1 MTQKSLLNEKSRE
14 MREIWGELYSHSHY
28 KDYMEGGERD
38 FPEYSQ
44 KWQRLQ
50 KLGKEIGK
58 MQYFHNQEKLYCEQV
73 KALFFV
79 GSIHMKH
86 IDYDMAAKKLSA
98 AKTLAD
104 TRNLHS
110 LLPGYYILTCICL
123 MRSYTEKLHAI
134 RDVEDCYNKARKVLK
149 ETEPE
154 DYQELCE
161 IQGMNKLPLYIRED
175 IKKKLK
181 VELDL
186 QYAIMN
192 NMHLEWEQSDGD
204 GTKRKNKRKRS
215 KKIFSAVFKTLE
227 EIDETYKKQKNENQ
241 EKYYWTDKWLQIE
254 KTTYWSTRGL
264 YYKYNYYDECGRKAE
279 KYFTE
284 AMKSF
289 SEGYKADPKN
299 TICMGHMI
307 SLLDECTDKQWE
319 NVRADL
325 YTARR
330 QWYPSDE
337 GTEFDK
343 KTMISKL
350 RDDVYKADKNNILV
364 RYMEMREKIEKRKNR
379 NGQNQN
385 IENRNSYPYL
395 AVQYQALWQYFEAMD
410 QELQKQ
416 IKAYEIPEA
425 ESPDLSDIK
434 AGILSLYHD
443 AAQYIDD
450 AMYNFEKNRVN
461 ADDKNCGD
469 KGFSDDLVLGHY
481 TKEKILHLIIGSD
494 GNAPLEIRNV
504 RHLND
509 PSEGT
514 LLLKY
519 INDNAKKSKH
529 KKKIGSVNLIEKVTG
544 KSRIEGNEKCAV
556 YMGSFTGRTDHLSM
570 WSRYGDAGKGI
581 CFCINAKESFDTIR
595 PTRGMPMIKDVGC
608 QYTIEATR
616 YPLYMVLY
624 VPRDPDTV
632 KLKRFMKYAEARAEA
647 AQVEFSK
654 GGMDGNDEMDN
665 GYRFNAMWW
674 RGQAAL
680 AGKFLNF
687 VQESSNEI
695 AFIQKKINKI
705 ERKWKGGSLDVLWD
719 IVYETIMVVL
729 DQVRFLVKD
738 HCYRGE
744 REFRIIQYSENPETK
759 RVGDEM
765 DVLYVKM
772 KKNLCY
778 EGVKYGPCV
787 ENYPSMSSYVLNMRQ
802 NNKNDGEKRLKA
814 MKSKIPYLP

>member
-1 MTQKSLLNEKSRE
+1 MTQKSLLDEKNRE
-14 MREIWGELYSHSHY
+14 MRKIWGELYSHSHY
-28 KDYMEGGERD
+28 KDYMEEGERN
-38 FPEYSQ
+38 FPKYSQ

-50 KLGKEIGK
+50 KLGKEIGE
-58 MQYFHNQEKLYCEQV
+58 MQNFCNQEKLYCEQV

-86 IDYDMAAKKLSA
+86 IDYDVAAKKLSA

-104 TRNLHS
+104 TRNLQFI
-110 LLPGYYILTCICL
+110 LPGYYILTCICL

-134 RDVEDCYNKARKVLK
+134 KDVKDCYETAKAVL
-149 ETEPE
+149 EGTLAT
-154 DYQELCE
+154 DYRELCE
-161 IQGMNKLPLYIRED
+161 IPGTNEQRLYSLKT
-175 IKKKLK
+175 IKAQLA

-192 NMHLEWEQSDGD
+192 NMFLEWEQSSNSIEEQACRREDVND
-204 GTKRKNKRKRS
+204 IFAQISKRLNQIEWRCRTGRK
-215 KKIFSAVFKTLE
+215 KKI
-227 EIDETYKKQKNENQ
+227 
-241 EKYYWTDKWLQIE
+241 YWIRKWLQME
-254 KTTYWSTRGL
+254 KATFWSTKGL
-264 YYKYNYYDECGRKAE
+264 YHKYCYYGENGIKAE
-279 KYFTE
+279 EYFIE
-284 AMKSF
+284 AIKSF
-289 SEGYKADPKN
+289 SEGYKTDQKN
-299 TICMGHMI
+299 TICMGHVI
-307 SLLDECTDKQWE
+307 ALLEDCTPEQWE
-319 NVRADL
+319 KVKNNL
-325 YTARR
+325 YAARC

-337 GTEFDK
+337 GIEFEK
-343 KTMISKL
+343 KMMISKL
-350 RDDVYKADKNNILV
+350 REDVYKADKNNILV
-364 RYMEMREKIEKRKNR
+364 RYMEMRERIEKRKNR
-379 NGQNQN
+379 NGQNQD
-385 IENRNSYPYL
+385 IKNRNSYPYL

-410 QELQKQ
+410 KELQKQ
-416 IKAYEIPEA
+416 IAIYDIPEA
-425 ESPDLSDIK
+425 EWPDLSDIK
-434 AGILSLYHD
+434 AGILSLYHE

-461 ADDKNCGD
+461 ADDENCGD
-469 KGFSDDLVLGHY
+469 RGFSDDLVLGHY

-519 INDNAKKSKH
+519 INDNERKRKH

-544 KSRIEGNEKCAV
+544 ESRIEGNEKCAV

-570 WSRYGDAGKGI
+570 WSRYGDAGKGV

-624 VPRDPDTV
+624 VPRDPDNV

-647 AQVEFSK
+647 AQVKFSK

-665 GYRFNAMWW
+665 GYQFNAMWW
-674 RGQAAL
+674 WGQAAL

-695 AFIQKKINKI
+695 ASIQKKINKI

-719 IVYETIMVVL
+719 IVYETIMIVL

-744 REFRIIQYSENPETK
+744 REFRVIQYSESPETK

-802 NNKNDGEKRLKA
+802 NNKNDGDRRLKA